1 MLLAHISD
9 LHLDGTDRATDRAT
23 RVVTYLNSLARQ
35 PDAVLVTGDI
45 ADHGAPGEYA
55 EAARL
60 LASLT
65 APAFPCPGNH
75 DDRATYR
82 KVLLGD
88 EHTEEEGDATAPI
101 NRLHLV
107 GGYALLLCDSTIPG
121 EDAGRFDD
129 KTLDWLART
138 LDDLGDTPALPAFHH
153 PPATVHHPYLDST
166 NLTNAARFAELL
178 ADRSFDNVP
187 AILTGHA
194 HTSMAATFAGRPL
207 LVAPGVI
214 STLRLPWESGEGLVD
229 TVAPPGVAFHVLDE
243 GVRGA
248 GGRITTHYRVV
259 P

>member
-23 RVVTYLNSLARQ
+23 RVVTYLNSLTRQ

-45 ADHGAPGEYA
+45 ADHGAPEEYA

-60 LASLT
+60 LAGLT
-65 APAFPCPGNH
+65 APALPCPGNH
-75 DDRATYR
+75 DDRSAYR
-82 KVLLGD
+82 KVLLAGEPD
-88 EHTEEEGDATAPI
+88 DGARPAAPV
-101 NRLHLV
+101 NRLHHV
-107 GGYALLLCDSTIPG
+107 AGYALLLCDSTIPG

-129 KTLDWLART
+129 ETLDWLART
-138 LDDLGDTPALPAFHH
+138 LDDLGDTPAIPAFHH
-153 PPATVHHPYLDST
+153 PPAAVHHPYLDST

-178 ADRSFDNVP
+178 AERPIDNVP

-194 HTSMAATFAGRPL
+194 HTAMAATFAGRPL
-207 LVAPGVI
+207 LVAPGVV
-214 STLRLPWESGEGLVD
+214 STLRLPWESGERLTD
-229 TVAPPGVAFHVLDE
+229 LVAPPGVAFHVLDE
-243 GVRGA
+243 GDQGA